1 MGKMAKKI
9 KKSTK
14 INDPIVVLKTI
25 ANYRN
30 SNIDDFV
37 EVIDTLHLSSHT
49 LDYLYSRAYDRVN
62 RTSASN
68 TQIKELSLAL
78 EKSYDNMVH
87 GFTDRI
93 YKLKKMADQIKENK
107 SKKENEA
114 NRKRLTSSNGK
125 IHELTPLDFSNP
137 KYDDTEWRYENFRWF
152 IDKLDE
158 FTYYDGRD
166 QMLFATGSILI
177 KQLPYY
183 SNLRTV
189 SYAGSF
195 EMNNHNHKIN
205 KDNMCKIVRASG
217 KVSQIDPVETLMSY
231 DLSRII
237 NRYIEYD
244 KTFTVGNKSYGF
256 TKSDFE
262 VFFPI
267 LCTFM
272 AYHHGANSTFLEGKD
287 THPKLF
293 EGITGLNFQTEHARM
308 KLLSLIEH
316 GKLSIEDNPDL
327 MDILTNPIQNEDL
340 LQKLCDKYN
349 YNIRYFKGLYVELN
363 EGSKPISTMEFKAQM
378 DHFDEFVKL

>member
-1 MGKMAKKI
+1 MSKKI

-49 LDYLYSRAYDRVN
+49 LDYLYTRADDRVN
-62 RTSASN
+62 RTSVSN
-68 TQIKELSLAL
+68 TQVKELSLAL

-137 KYDDTEWRYENFRWF
+137 KYDDFEWRYENFRWF

-158 FTYYDGRD
+158 FTYYNGGD
-166 QMLFATGSILI
+166 QILFATGSILI

-183 SNLRTV
+183 SNLRQV

-195 EMNNHNHKIN
+195 EMHDHNHKIN
-205 KDNMCKIVRASG
+205 KDNMCKIVRVSG
-217 KVSQIDPVETLMSY
+217 KISQIDPVETLMSY
-231 DLSRII
+231 DLNRII

-244 KTFTVGNKSYGF
+244 KTFTVGGKKVYGF
-256 TKSDFE
+256 VKSDFE
-262 VFFPI
+262 AFFPI
-267 LCTFM
+267 LCTFI
-272 AYHHGANSTFLEGKD
+272 AYHHGVNSTFLEGKD

-327 MDILTNPIQNEDL
+327 MDILTDPIQNEDL

-349 YNIRYFKGLYVELN
+349 YNIRYFKGLYVELK